1 MKSFSR
7 VTKLFL
13 FVTYLAGIAT
23 LLSHIGQ
30 LEFNQPWLL
39 LVLCILA
46 SLGLVLQVEGSTDQS
61 HFSFSFIVYGFTFV
75 LFGPGEAI
83 IVILVAHIMELIW
96 KRSSWY
102 YVFFN
107 MSSDILGM
115 EAAGAIYTLIKQG
128 NHPNVWQ
135 NTLGIL
141 IGLAVF
147 SLFNHLMVGI
157 IIWLAHEQSF
167 KNSGVFDFFSVILD
181 LALLYFG
188 AGLSIAW
195 MYNPFATL
203 LFVIPTYVLYSALR
217 VPELERKTEIDSKTG
232 LFNQSYFK
240 KRMNEELARSNR
252 SERPM
257 SVIIADLD
265 LLRNINNTYGH
276 IAGDE
281 VLVGVA
287 KTMKQAV
294 REYDVVSRFG
304 GEEFAILLPETTLL
318 HAYKRAEE
326 LRRAIEQL
334 EFSVPTSTTP
344 IRATMSFGV
353 AHREKAGQMPN
364 EIIHNADLALYNS
377 KLKGRNRTCAHANH
391 IYIDLPTVNQASS
404 AESMGSHP
412 DASCK
417 DELGDI

>member
-1 MKSFSR
+1 MKSLSR
-7 VTKLFL
+7 VAKLFL
-13 FVTYLAGIAT
+13 FVTYLAGIVI

-30 LEFNQPWLL
+30 IEFNPPWLL

-46 SLGLVLQVEGSTDQS
+46 SLGLILEVDGSTDQS
-61 HFSFSFIVYGFTFV
+61 RFSFSFIIYGFSFV
-75 LFGPGEAI
+75 LLGPGEAI
-83 IVILVAHIMELIW
+83 IVILAAHIVELIW
-96 KRSSWY
+96 KRSRWY
-102 YVFFN
+102 YVLFN

-115 EAAGAIYTLIKQG
+115 EAAGLIYTLINQE
-128 NHPNVWQ
+128 NSPHAWQ

-147 SLFNHLMVGI
+147 CLFNHLMVGI
-157 IIWLAHEQSF
+157 IIWLANQQSL
-167 KNSGVFDFFSVILD
+167 KSSGVFDFLPLTLD

-188 AGLSIAW
+188 ASLSIAW
-195 MYNPFATL
+195 MYNPASTL
-203 LFVIPTYVLYSALR
+203 LFVIPTYMLYNALR

-240 KRMNEELARSNR
+240 KRMNEELARANR

-265 LLRNINNTYGH
+265 LLRNINNSYGH

-281 VLVGVA
+281 VLIGVA

-334 EFSVPTSTTP
+334 EFNVPTSTTP

-353 AHREKAGQMPN
+353 AHREKSGQTPN

-377 KLKGRNRTCAHANH
+377 KLKGRNRTCAHANDS
-391 IYIDLPTVNQASS
+391 YIDLPAINQVS
-404 AESMGSHP
+404 AT
-412 DASCK
+412 A
-417 DELGDI
+417 LGDRPDTSSVAEWSEI